1 MSDLLKDYPVVIEIP
16 IAWGEMDA
24 LRHVNNI
31 VYFRYFE
38 SVRVVYLE
46 KIDFLGLANIA
57 GIGPILAATR
67 CRYIIPLTYPDRIRV
82 GARADRVKT
91 DRFYMKYAVVS
102 ERHGKIAA
110 EGEAE
115 IVAYD
120 YRKLVKAAIPEA
132 VAARIAE
139 VENGRQKAP

>member
-24 LRHVNNI
+24 LQHVNNI

-38 SVRVVYLE
+38 SVRVVYLT
-46 KIDFLGLANIA
+46 KIEFLAGAATA

-67 CRYIIPLTYPDRIRV
+67 CRYKIPLTYPDRIRV
-82 GARADRVKT
+82 GTRADRVEA
-91 DRFYMKYAVVS
+91 DRFFMKYAVVS
-102 ERHGKIAA
+102 ERHGKIVA

-120 YRKLVKAAIPEA
+120 YRNLVKAAIPKA

-139 VENGRQKAP
+139 VEGGKG